1 MKYSGYKKL
10 LCEYQII
17 TNKCFHPPW
26 ILELNTDA
34 YFLVYNHRPERTGFN
49 MYAENTQQQFTFL
62 ALLTWKEY
70 MYNV

>member
-26 ILELNTDA
+26 ILELNTDDTDA
-34 YFLVYNHRPERTGFN
+34 SFLVYNHRPERTGFN

-62 ALLTWKEY
+62 ALLHLGI
-70 MYNV
+70 